1 MSSSTPLDPARYSRR
16 TVAGLAAGLTVAFAA
31 SGPLAESDRSAAAQ
45 GRLAV
50 VATNSILGDLV
61 RNVAG
66 DAADVTVLVPTGG
79 DPHTYEPT
87 PADAGAIA
95 DADVVFENGLGLEP
109 WLDDVYE
116 ASGSTATRVV
126 VTSGVTPLRVADE
139 PQFAGDAAT
148 PADGIADQEHQE
160 HEEGEFDP
168 HVWFDVA
175 NAKLMVAAIGAGLVA
190 ADGADTAA
198 FGANTAAYQ
207 ARLDTLDQ
215 TVLDL
220 VATLPEADR
229 RLVTSHD
236 TFAYFAQRY
245 GFEIVGTALPSITT
259 ESADPSAAEIA
270 ALVDDIRAAGVAAI
284 FPENTSNPDLLEQ
297 IASEAGV
304 TVGPELYTDALGDQG
319 SDGAT
324 YIDLITYDVTAIVTA
339 LQG

>member
-1 MSSSTPLDPARYSRR
+1 MTSHAASHPARYSRR
-16 TVAGLAAGLTVAFAA
+16 TVAGLAAGLAAAFA
-31 SGPLAESDRSAAAQ
+31 SGPLAGSDRPAAAQ

-66 DAADVTVLVPTGG
+66 DAANVTVLVPTGG

-95 DADVVFENGLGLEP
+95 DADVVFENGLGLET

-116 ASGSTATRVV
+116 ASGSAATRVV

-148 PADGIADQEHQE
+148 PAEGVADQE

-175 NAKLMVAAIGAGLVA
+175 NAKLMVAAIEAGLVA
-190 ADGADTAA
+190 ADGAGTAA
-198 FGANTAAYQ
+198 FGASAAAYQ
-207 ARLDTLDQ
+207 TRLDTLDQ
-215 TVLDL
+215 TVLGL
-220 VATLPEADR
+220 VATLPEGER
-229 RLVTSHD
+229 KLVTSHD

-324 YIDLITYDVTAIVTA
+324 YIDLMTYDVTAIVTA